1 MEGMITEKEYY
12 IILRKRKGITHNE
25 LAKHICCSQSLI
37 SRYEN
42 DKRIMSK
49 EKVVAYKSYIE
60 NK

>member
-12 IILRKRKGITHNE
+12 IIKRKRKGITTIE
-25 LAKHICCSQSLI
+25 LAKVLNCSQSLV
-37 SRYEN
+37 SRFEN
-42 DKRIMSK
+42 GKRNMSK